1 MSPPVRGDKSKMA
14 ANASKGPRC
23 RRVVQLCSAG
33 VLACESTGRP
43 GTAFRG
49 PRRQTRVC
57 ANLLLALFGEQGCGT
72 RRRFFGGTRCYIAHM
87 KTNDLLFVMP
97 TREEME
103 RAFARKDAS
112 YDGVFYVAVK
122 TTGIF
127 CRPSC
132 PSRPNLEN
140 MEFFRSVKEALF
152 AGYRPCK
159 RCRPLEAN
167 GKPPEWAGQLMARVE
182 AAPDTRLKVADL
194 RTLGITPER
203 ARRWFQ
209 QHYGMSFAAWC
220 RGNRLAG
227 AFMRIRQGA
236 SLDDAMFDSGFE
248 SHSGFREAFSRIF
261 GDAPGRSR
269 KNGER
274 VVITML
280 ETPLGPLLAG
290 ATDRGVV
297 LLEYTDRR
305 MLEYNLKVL
314 RRRFR
319 CAIVPGRHPLLE
331 KLREELGE
339 YFLGRRQEFTLPL
352 ASRGTPFQDIVWQE
366 LRRIPYGRTISYDEL
381 ARRIGQPTAQ
391 RAVARAN
398 GMNYVAILIPC
409 HRVIGKDGSLTGY
422 GGGLWRK
429 RLLLEL
435 ERTGRLPG
443 GDTHDRKQES
453 RDTDKQS
460 DPTAWAAELR

>member
-1 MSPPVRGDKSKMA
+1 MAVR
-14 ANASKGPRC
+14 
-23 RRVVQLCSAG
+23 
-33 VLACESTGRP
+33 
-43 GTAFRG
+43 
-49 PRRQTRVC
+49 
-57 ANLLLALFGEQGCGT
+57 
-72 RRRFFGGTRCYIAHM
+72 
-87 KTNDLLFVMP
+87 
-97 TREEME
+97 
-103 RAFARKDAS
+103 
-112 YDGVFYVAVK
+112 

-132 PSRPNLEN
+132 PSRPNLN
-140 MEFFRSVKEALF
+140 NVEFFFSVKECFF

-159 RCRPLEAN
+159 RCHPLEAN
-167 GKPPEWAGQLMARVE
+167 GKPPEWAQALISRVE
-182 AAPDTRLKVADL
+182 AAPDARLKAADL
-194 RTLGITPER
+194 RELGITPER

-227 AFMRIRQGA
+227 AFARIRRGA
-236 SLDDAMFDSGFE
+236 ALDDAILESGFE
-248 SHSGFREAFSRIF
+248 SHSGFREAFSRVF
-261 GDAPGRSR
+261 GEAPGRSR
-269 KNGER
+269 ENGDR

-290 ATDRGVV
+290 ATDEGIN

-305 MLEYNLKVL
+305 MLEHNLKAM
-314 RRRFR
+314 RRRFS
-319 CAIVPGRHPLLE
+319 CAIVPGQHPHLE
-331 KLREELGE
+331 RLRRELDE
-339 YFLGRRQEFTLPL
+339 YFQGGRREFTLPL
-352 ASRGTPFQDIVWQE
+352 ASRGTPFQDRVWQE
-366 LRRIPYGRTISYDEL
+366 LRRIPYAQTIPYDEL

-443 GDTHDRKQES
+443 
-453 RDTDKQS
+453 RDANGETRDGEKAASQAGR
-460 DPTAWAAELR
+460 TAHAVELSN

>member
-1 MSPPVRGDKSKMA
+1 MLWPS
-14 ANASKGPRC
+14 
-23 RRVVQLCSAG
+23 
-33 VLACESTGRP
+33 
-43 GTAFRG
+43 
-49 PRRQTRVC
+49 
-57 ANLLLALFGEQGCGT
+57 
-72 RRRFFGGTRCYIAHM
+72 
-87 KTNDLLFVMP
+87 
-97 TREEME
+97 REEME
-103 RAFARKDAS
+103 RAFANKDAS

-132 PSRPNLEN
+132 PSRPNLAN
-140 MEFFRSVKEALF
+140 VEFFPSVKECLF

-167 GKPPEWAGQLMARVE
+167 GQPPEWVRELIARVE
-182 AAPDTRLKVADL
+182 AAPDTRLQAADL
-194 RTLGITPER
+194 RESGITPER

-227 AFMRIRQGA
+227 AFMRLRHGA
-236 SLDDAMFDSGFE
+236 SLDDAVFDSGFQ
-248 SHSGFREAFSRIF
+248 SHSGFREAFSRVF
-261 GDAPGRSR
+261 GEAPGRSR
-269 KNGER
+269 HNGDR
-274 VVITML
+274 VVIAML
-280 ETPLGPLLAG
+280 ETPLGPVLTG
-290 ATDRGVV
+290 ATDEGIC

-305 MLEYNLKVL
+305 MLEHNLEAL
-314 RRRFR
+314 RRRLG
-319 CAIVPGRHPLLE
+319 CALVPGQHPLLE
-331 KLREELGE
+331 RLHQELGE
-339 YFLGRRQEFTLPL
+339 YFEGGRREFTLPL
-352 ASRGTPFQDIVWQE
+352 AAHGTPFQEKVWQE
-366 LRRIPYGRTISYDEL
+366 LRRIPCGETISYDEL
-381 ARRIGQPTAQ
+381 ARRVGQPTGQ

-443 GDTHDRKQES
+443 REAPRPEQVTVGC
-453 RDTDKQS
+453 
-460 DPTAWAAELR
+460 

>member
-1 MSPPVRGDKSKMA
+1 
-14 ANASKGPRC
+14 
-23 RRVVQLCSAG
+23 
-33 VLACESTGRP
+33 
-43 GTAFRG
+43 
-49 PRRQTRVC
+49 
-57 ANLLLALFGEQGCGT
+57 
-72 RRRFFGGTRCYIAHM
+72 
-87 KTNDLLFVMP
+87 
-97 TREEME
+97 ME
-103 RAFARKDAS
+103 RAFARKDAG

-122 TTGIF
+122 TTGVF

-132 PSRPNLEN
+132 PSRPNPEN
-140 MEFFRSVKEALF
+140 VEFFSSVKDCLF

-159 RCRPLEAN
+159 RCHPLETN
-167 GKPPEWAGQLMARVE
+167 GKPPEWARELISRVE
-182 AAPDTRLKVADL
+182 AVPDARLKAADL
-194 RTLGITPER
+194 RALGVTPER

-220 RGNRLAG
+220 RGNRLAT

-236 SLDDAMFDSGFE
+236 TLDDAIFDSGFQ
-248 SHSGFREAFSRIF
+248 SHSGFREAFTRVF

-269 KNGER
+269 ENGDR

-290 ATDRGVV
+290 ATDQGVN

-305 MLEYNLKVL
+305 MLEHNLKAM
-314 RRRFR
+314 RRRFG
-319 CAIVPGRHPLLE
+319 CAIVPGQHPLLE
-331 KLREELGE
+331 RLRQELNE
-339 YFLGRRQEFTLPL
+339 YFLGERREFTLSL
-352 ASRGTPFQDIVWQE
+352 ASRGTPFQDKVWQE
-366 LRRIPYGRTISYDEL
+366 LRRIPYGQTISYDAL
-381 ARRIGQPTAQ
+381 ARRVGQPTAQ

-443 GDTHDRKQES
+443 CDENSEHRES
-453 RDTDKQS
+453 ETLLT
-460 DPTAWAAELR
+460 P

>member
-1 MSPPVRGDKSKMA
+1 
-14 ANASKGPRC
+14 
-23 RRVVQLCSAG
+23 
-33 VLACESTGRP
+33 
-43 GTAFRG
+43 
-49 PRRQTRVC
+49 
-57 ANLLLALFGEQGCGT
+57 
-72 RRRFFGGTRCYIAHM
+72 
-87 KTNDLLFVMP
+87 
-97 TREEME
+97 ME
-103 RAFARKDAS
+103 RAFARKDAG

-132 PSRPNLEN
+132 PSRPHSDNV
-140 MEFFRSVKEALF
+140 EFFLSVKECFF

-159 RCRPLEAN
+159 RCHPLEAN
-167 GKPPEWAGQLMARVE
+167 GKPPEWAQDLMSRVE
-182 AAPDTRLKVADL
+182 AAPDARLKAADL
-194 RTLGITPER
+194 RALGITPER

-227 AFMRIRQGA
+227 AFTRIRQGA
-236 SLDDAMFDSGFE
+236 PLDDAIFDSGFQ
-248 SHSGFREAFSRIF
+248 SHSGFREAFTRVF
-261 GDAPGRSR
+261 GEAPGRSR
-269 KNGER
+269 ETGDR

-290 ATDRGVV
+290 ATDQGINF
-297 LLEYTDRR
+297 LEYTDRR
-305 MLEYNLKVL
+305 MLEHNLKAM
-314 RRRFR
+314 RRRFG
-319 CAIVPGRHPLLE
+319 CAIVPGQHPLLE
-331 KLREELGE
+331 RLREELRE
-339 YFLGRRQEFTLPL
+339 YFQGARQEFKLPL
-352 ASRGTPFQDIVWQE
+352 ASRGTPFQDKVWQE
-366 LRRIPYGRTISYDEL
+366 LRRIPYGQTISYDAL
-381 ARRIGQPTAQ
+381 ARRVGQPTAQ

-443 GDTHDRKQES
+443 
-453 RDTDKQS
+453 RDKNSEYRASEKAGNQ
-460 DPTAWAAELR
+460 PGRTARAVDLSVAGGYAEEVNRVVGGAP

>member
-1 MSPPVRGDKSKMA
+1 MKM
-14 ANASKGPRC
+14 
-23 RRVVQLCSAG
+23 
-33 VLACESTGRP
+33 
-43 GTAFRG
+43 
-49 PRRQTRVC
+49 
-57 ANLLLALFGEQGCGT
+57 
-72 RRRFFGGTRCYIAHM
+72 
-87 KTNDLLFVMP
+87 NDLPGLAP
-97 TREEME
+97 GRGEME
-103 RAFARKDAS
+103 RAFANKDTS

-140 MEFFRSVKEALF
+140 VEFFPSVKDCLF

-167 GKPPEWAGQLMARVE
+167 GTPPAWAQELISRVE
-182 AAPDTRLKVADL
+182 AAPDARLQAADL
-194 RTLGITPER
+194 RGLGVTPER

-227 AFMRIRQGA
+227 AFMRIKQGA
-236 SLDDAMFDSGFE
+236 SLDDAVFDSGFQ
-248 SHSGFREAFSRIF
+248 SHSGFREAFARVF

-269 KNGER
+269 KNGGAA
-274 VVITML
+274 VVAML
-280 ETPLGPLLAG
+280 ESPLGPLLAG
-290 ATDRGVV
+290 ATDEGIT

-305 MLEYNLKVL
+305 MLEHNVQAM
-314 RRRFR
+314 RRRFG
-319 CAIVPGRHPLLE
+319 CAVVPGQHPLLE
-331 KLREELGE
+331 R
-339 YFLGRRQEFTLPL
+339 LGRELDQYFQGTRREFTLPL
-352 ASRGTPFQDIVWQE
+352 AARGTSFQEKVWKE
-366 LRRIPYGRTISYDEL
+366 LCRIRFAETISYDEL
-381 ARRIGQPTAQ
+381 ARRVGQPTAQ

-435 ERTGRLPG
+435 EHTGKLPG
-443 GDTHDRKQES
+443 REVEHDEPG
-453 RDTDKQS
+453 S
-460 DPTAWAAELR
+460 DARGQRIVC

>member
-1 MSPPVRGDKSKMA
+1 
-14 ANASKGPRC
+14 
-23 RRVVQLCSAG
+23 
-33 VLACESTGRP
+33 
-43 GTAFRG
+43 
-49 PRRQTRVC
+49 
-57 ANLLLALFGEQGCGT
+57 
-72 RRRFFGGTRCYIAHM
+72 M
-87 KTNDLLFVMP
+87 KINELPTLSP

-103 RAFARKDAS
+103 RAFAQKDTS
-112 YDGVFYVAVK
+112 YDGVFCVAVK

-132 PSRPNLEN
+132 TSRPNLEN
-140 MEFFRSVKEALF
+140 VEFFLSVKECLF

-159 RCRPLEAN
+159 RCHPLEAN
-167 GKPPEWAGQLMARVE
+167 GRPPDWVQGLISRVE
-182 AAPDTRLKVADL
+182 AVPDARLKAADL
-194 RTLGITPER
+194 RALGVTPER

-209 QHYGMSFAAWC
+209 QHYGMSFSAWC
-220 RGNRLAG
+220 RGHRLAG

-236 SLDDAMFDSGFE
+236 TLDDATFDSGFE
-248 SHSGFREAFSRIF
+248 SHSGFREAFVRVF

-269 KNGER
+269 ENGDR

-290 ATDRGVV
+290 ATDQGINF
-297 LLEYTDRR
+297 LEYTDRR
-305 MLEYNLKVL
+305 MLEHNLQAM

-319 CAIVPGRHPLLE
+319 CAIVPGQHPFLDR
-331 KLREELGE
+331 LRKELTE
-339 YFLGRRQEFTLPL
+339 YFRGARREFTLPL
-352 ASRGTPFQDIVWQE
+352 ASRGTPFQLKVWQE
-366 LRRIPYGRTISYDEL
+366 LRRIPHGQTISYDEL

-435 ERTGRLPG
+435 ERTGNLPG
-443 GDTHDRKQES
+443 RDDHNVDRES
-453 RDTDKQS
+453 ERVATRPASTFAQGLFPQVS
-460 DPTAWAAELR
+460 GCG